1 MTGRSKRNNARRVGF
16 KVDDMLE
23 AVKKKNSRN
32 DACEKISNSENLTIG
47 FSRFID
53 EDLSAKYVKVQTRL
67 EKISHKRRKE
77 WVTIDQNQIPIGES
91 TVIVNGSENSSETIP
106 AVFVTS
112 SQLNSLGDSL
122 HTTFYLSF
130 DVEPL
135 SGQSPRK
142 EKNGEEPPNKVQCVR
157 KKYHAQLPFFEGGN
171 LLASGF
177 YTVNALNPSRM
188 TNISWESIP
197 SDSDQSIA
205 NWAEEVNKY
214 YFGNEDQNPFNI
226 FETKTPKIEL
236 YMQWTQSKNTNSRHI
251 QRPKMFTDQQ
261 NNNNNKENKST
272 VNIPPVNGVNG
283 HHNDLDR
290 RVDLVAKSY
299 VFQFVVSKSLKQRTQ
314 ERNDFIC
321 PWCSLDCLQL
331 YSLLKHLKLSHARC
345 LYQYTEENQKG
356 HIDIFINEMYDG
368 SYSGAPH
375 DVLLGMNFDNSSK
388 CLEIILYFCFIF
400 RTSAWPKTS

>member
-1 MTGRSKRNNARRVGF
+1 MTGRSKRNNASRASF
-16 KVDDMLE
+16 KVGDMLSSIE
-23 AVKKKNSRN
+23 KKNARAEPS
-32 DACEKISNSENLTIG
+32 DKISNLTIG

-53 EDLSAKYVKVQTRL
+53 EDLSAKYVKVQTTI

-91 TVIVNGSENSSETIP
+91 TVIVNAIENNTETIP

-112 SQLNSLGDSL
+112 SQLDSLGESVN
-122 HTTFYLSF
+122 TTFYLSF
-130 DVEPL
+130 NVEP

-142 EKNGEEPPNKVQCVR
+142 ERNGEEPPSKLQCVR

-177 YTVNALNPSRM
+177 YTINALNSSRM
-188 TNISWESIP
+188 TNVSWETIP
-197 SDSDQSIA
+197 SESDQNIV

-214 YFGNEDQNPFNI
+214 YFGNEDQNPFSI

-236 YMQWTQSKNTNSRHI
+236 YVQWSQNKNINNRHI

-261 NNNNNKENKST
+261 NNNKENKSIA
-272 VNIPPVNGVNG
+272 NIPPSNGVNG
-283 HHNDLDR
+283 QHNNEIEKSTDPT
-290 RVDLVAKSY
+290 AKSY

-314 ERNDFIC
+314 ERTDFIC

-331 YSLLKHLKLSHARC
+331 YSLLKHLKLTHARC

-368 SYSGAPH
+368 SYCGAPH
-375 DVLLGMNFDNSSK
+375 DVLLGDN
-388 CLEIILYFCFIF
+388 CEIY
-400 RTSAWPKTS
+400 

>member
-1 MTGRSKRNNARRVGF
+1 MTGRSKRNNARRANF
-16 KVDDMLE
+16 KVDDMFAKKQSSASE
-23 AVKKKNSRN
+23 ASV
-32 DACEKISNSENLTIG
+32 KISNSENLTIG

-53 EDLSAKYVKVQTRL
+53 EDLGAKYVKVHTKL

-91 TVIVNGSENSSETIP
+91 TVIVNANSSDMIP
-106 AVFVTS
+106 AVFVPS
-112 SQLNSLGDSL
+112 SQLDCLGDSVN
-122 HTTFYLSF
+122 TTFYLSF

-142 EKNGEEPPNKVQCVR
+142 EKNSEDPLSKVQFVR

-188 TNISWESIP
+188 TNISWETIP
-197 SDSDQSIA
+197 NDNDQSIA

-236 YMQWTQSKNTNSRHI
+236 YMQWAQSKNTNNRDI

-261 NNNNNKENKST
+261 NNNKENKAT

-283 HHNDLDR
+283 HNNEIEK
-290 RVDLVAKSY
+290 RVDPVAKSY

-314 ERNDFIC
+314 ERTDFIC

-356 HIDIFINEMYDG
+356 HIDIFINDMYDG
-368 SYSGAPH
+368 SYCGAPH
-375 DVLLGMNFDNSSK
+375 DVLLGEFDKAVYRTIRESLS
-388 CLEIILYFCFIF
+388 LTS
-400 RTSAWPKTS
+400 RTSTWAEASQCYD

>member
-1 MTGRSKRNNARRVGF
+1 MTGRSKRNNTRRATF
-16 KVDDMLE
+16 KVDDML
-23 AVKKKNSRN
+23 KNLGSAKS
-32 DACEKISNSENLTIG
+32 DVSGKLSNSENLTIG
-47 FSRFID
+47 FSRFVD
-53 EDLSAKYVKVQTRL
+53 EELSAKYVKVQTKL

-77 WVTIDQNQIPIGES
+77 WIPVDQNQIPIGES
-91 TVIVNGSENSSETIP
+91 TVIVNANENNSETIP
-106 AVFVTS
+106 AVFVSS
-112 SQLNSLGDSL
+112 SQLDSLGENV

-135 SGQSPRK
+135 NGQSPRK
-142 EKNGEEPPNKVQCVR
+142 EKNGDEPPNKMQCTR

-188 TNISWESIP
+188 TNVSWETIP
-197 SDSDQSIA
+197 SDSDHIA
-205 NWAEEVNKY
+205 SWAQEVNKY
-214 YFGNEDQNPFNI
+214 FGKEDDNPFTI

-251 QRPKMFTDQQ
+251 QRPKMFVDQQ
-261 NNNNNKENKST
+261 NNNKENNASA
-272 VNIPPVNGVNG
+272 NIPALSGVNG
-283 HHNDLDR
+283 HHNEVEK
-290 RVDLVAKSY
+290 RVDPTAKSY

-345 LYQYTEENQKG
+345 LYQYKEENQTG
-356 HIDIFINEMYDG
+356 QINIFINDMYDG
-368 SYSGAPH
+368 SYCGAPH
-375 DVLLGMNFDNSSK
+375 DVLLGKF
-388 CLEIILYFCFIF
+388 
-400 RTSAWPKTS
+400 